1 MVAARFT
8 TSRAGTDR
16 PATAQAGLV
25 LALPKLS
32 WHGGMMEQQPCQSS
46 RAGGAIIAFTIIAGA
61 VIGNHF
67 GQASVGVVGGIAL
80 GVLAAVGLYMVD
92 RRRG

>member
-16 PATAQAGLV
+16 PATAQAGQP
-25 LALPKLS
+25 LAPRTPL
-32 WHGGMMEQQPCQSS
+32 WHADRMEQQPGQSS

-80 GVLAAVGLYMVD
+80 GVIVAVGLYLVD
-92 RRRG
+92 RRR